1 MNRKKLFAIVGLIII
16 TYLAFHSV
24 VDSSGRHFISMKDC
38 EVANG
43 GIKNLST
50 RDVWNPPILSLARDL
65 HLNH

>member
-1 MNRKKLFAIVGLIII
+1 MHRKKLFAILGLIII

-43 GIKNLST
+43 GIKESCRHAMFGIPLF
-50 RDVWNPPILSLARDL
+50 
-65 HLNH
+65 

>member
-24 VDSSGRHFISMKDC
+24 VDSSEKHFISMKDC

-43 GIKNLST
+43 GVKENCRHAMFGIPLF
-50 RDVWNPPILSLARDL
+50 
-65 HLNH
+65 

>member
-1 MNRKKLFAIVGLIII
+1 MNRKNLFAIVGLIII

-43 GIKNLST
+43 GIKESCRHAMLGI
-50 RDVWNPPILSLARDL
+50 PLF
-65 HLNH
+65 

>member
-1 MNRKKLFAIVGLIII
+1 MNRKNLFAIAGLIII

-43 GIKNLST
+43 GTKDNCRHAMFGVPLF
-50 RDVWNPPILSLARDL
+50 
-65 HLNH
+65 